1 MTKVLVVDDDSHFRG
16 IMERVI
22 LRNFHYSV
30 NAAGTEAEAWARIS
44 KESYDLVLLD
54 LHIEGKKS
62 WETLKRIGNL
72 PSGPPVILVTCD
84 DTKENEEFAK
94 SLGAVDFLPKPID
107 FGRLK
112 ASIDSVLRSK

>member
-1 MTKVLVVDDDSHFRG
+1 MSNVLVVDDDSNFRG
-16 IMERVI
+16 IMERI
-22 LRNFHYSV
+22 IRRYFHYSV
-30 NAAGTEAEAWARIS
+30 NAAATEAEVWVRLS

-62 WETLKRIGNL
+62 WETLKKIGNL
-72 PSGPPVILVTCD
+72 PSCPPVILVTCD

-94 SLGAVDFLPKPID
+94 TLGAVDFLPKPID

-112 ASIDSVLRSK
+112 ASIDSALGSK